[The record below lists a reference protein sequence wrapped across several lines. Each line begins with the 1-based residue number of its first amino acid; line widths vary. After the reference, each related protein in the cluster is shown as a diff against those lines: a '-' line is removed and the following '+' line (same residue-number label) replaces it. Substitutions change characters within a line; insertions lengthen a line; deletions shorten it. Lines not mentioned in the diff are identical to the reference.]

1 MTLDGKVALVTG
13 AASGIGFAIAKR
25 FLEADGRVAI
35 ADLNLDAA
43 KSASAQ
49 VADQIDTGLG
59 WFEHNDRELH
69 EPINV
74 AHLALGSLL
83 GYIDFRWPDHG
94 WRQRFPR
101 VKTWFAQL
109 EQRPSFIQTRPE
121 EPLSP

>member
-49 VADQIDTGLG
+49 VADRKTVIAVGMDVADESQVNSGVEEILSAFGRVDILVSNAGIQIV
-59 WFEHNDRELH
+59 H
-69 EPINV
+69 PIE
-74 AHLALGSLL
+74 
-83 GYIDFRWPDHG
+83 DFPYSDWKRLM
-94 WRQRFPR
+94 
-101 VKTWFAQL
+101 AI
-109 EQRPSFIQTRPE
+109 PSTVH
-121 EPLSP
+121 S